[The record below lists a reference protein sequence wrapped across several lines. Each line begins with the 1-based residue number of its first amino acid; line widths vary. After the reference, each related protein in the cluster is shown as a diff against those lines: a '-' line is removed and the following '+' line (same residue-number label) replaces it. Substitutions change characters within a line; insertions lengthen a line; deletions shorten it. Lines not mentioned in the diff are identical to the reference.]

1 MVSAERLEMLHGLQY
16 AAGNFFSGLEDAVHV
31 VYGAQESRFRFAY
44 GYTFVTR
51 FAKGI
56 VVIGVDGN
64 KHPVFGEADG
74 FVKLLERG
82 SLIEATGPDIAVFS
96 SVH

>member
-16 AAGNFFSGLEDAVHV
+16 AAGTFFSGLEDVVHV

-51 FAKGI
+51 FEKGI
-56 VVIGVDGN
+56 VVIGVAGN
-64 KHPVFGEADG
+64 QHPVFGEADG
-74 FVKLLERG
+74 FDKFFERG
-82 SLIEATGPDIAVFS
+82 SLIDATGQDIEVFS
-96 SVH
+96 SGQ